1 MSGFGDRSRPAVEPE
16 RDLHLV
22 HRQLRLLQEQP
33 TQLEGEELLAHCCA
47 ILFCCLGGTVIN
59 LVGQLTKELLA
70 PSETKSQRFFTEC
83 SPPQPFTA
91 QHVPEGKV
99 KTVYF

>member
-1 MSGFGDRSRPAVEPE
+1 MV
-16 RDLHLV
+16 
-22 HRQLRLLQEQP
+22 
-33 TQLEGEELLAHCCA
+33 
-47 ILFCCLGGTVIN
+47 N

-70 PSETKSQRFFTEC
+70 PSETKSQRFFFTEC

-99 KTVYF
+99 KSCLGQLFQKVQNDENRVFAITSSKLVTN